1 MKRKWIV
8 SSILVFMSVLFA
20 LLKNVFSASVY
31 ISLSFLILLSA
42 YWTVEFIVGYIFSF
56 HKKFE
61 ERFEMYLVYLINSS
75 ELTSED
81 IQMGRESLKKK
92 FKKSLRREKL
102 IEIGKILVAVT
113 IMITTIVILIRQ

>member
-20 LLKNVFSASVY
+20 LLKDVFSASIY

>member
-20 LLKNVFSASVY
+20 LLKDVFSASVY